1 MLVATKAAVLAA
13 GVPVR
18 SAQSTFVA
26 GVDLGQRQDY
36 TAIAVME
43 TEQKFYDARNPW
55 DYQIHS
61 DTTMR
66 LRHVQRVKLGDAVPR
81 DHRISS

>member
-1 MLVATKAAVLAA
+1 MLVATKAVALAA

-18 SAQSTFVA
+18 AAQSTFVT

-43 TEQKFYDARNPW
+43 TEQKLYDARNPW
-55 DYQIHS
+55 DYEIHS

-66 LRHVQRVKLGDAVPR
+66 LRHVQRVKLGDAVPG
-81 DHRISS
+81 DH